1 MYDFYKERG
10 LEVFKFGK
18 FGCILWCIYRLKNIN
33 LMNFI
38 FFGVF
43 FGDSFDY
50 FMIKEKDFGGNDV
63 L

>member
-1 MYDFYKERG
+1 MHDFYKERG
-10 LEVFKFGK
+10 LEVPKPGK
-18 FGCILWCIYRLKNIN
+18 FGCIPWCIYRLKNTN
-33 LMNFI
+33 LMNFTP
-38 FFGVF
+38 FGVL